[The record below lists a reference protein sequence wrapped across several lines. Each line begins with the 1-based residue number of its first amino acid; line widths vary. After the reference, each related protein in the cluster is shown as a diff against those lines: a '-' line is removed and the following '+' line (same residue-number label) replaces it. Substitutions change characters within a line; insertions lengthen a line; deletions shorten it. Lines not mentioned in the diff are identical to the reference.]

1 MVDLSWEQRDG
12 ARDIVRLACCLSGAS
27 APVVARARYD
37 GRFRHAG
44 VLERDR
50 WIERRN
56 ARAKINSAE
65 SYEILIFLEKFLF
78 RGTIRGPELPLVIDE
93 DCILRT
99 YFGDYLSVILDGHLQ
114 VRVAFARF
122 EDLPPY
128 GRLCSNRAMWRSAL
142 SILET
147 ASRIV
152 GDTNAEIRA
161 CSRYIISQEDHN
173 FLRDF
178 NVFSVTT
185 RPKGPLF
192 SARASLFWE
201 ALAGDPWMRFV
212 FIEYRNYYEIIAMAA
227 LNFLLL

>member
-1 MVDLSWEQRDG
+1 M
-12 ARDIVRLACCLSGAS
+12 RLACWLSGAS
-27 APVVARARYD
+27 APVVARARCD

-56 ARAKINSAE
+56 ARAKIHSAE
-65 SYEILIFLEKFLF
+65 SYEILIFLEKILF
-78 RGTIRGPELPLVIDE
+78 RGTICGPELPLVIDE

-114 VRVAFARF
+114 VESRSLALRVYLPTVVYARI
-122 EDLPPY
+122 ERCDV
-128 GRLCSNRAMWRSAL
+128 AL
-142 SILET
+142 YRFWKRE
-147 ASRIV
+147 SRIV
-152 GDTNAEIRA
+152 RDTNAEIRA

-201 ALAGDPWMRFV
+201 ALAGDPRMRFV
-212 FIEYRNYYEIIAMAA
+212 FIEYRNCYEIIAMAA
-227 LNFLLL
+227 FNFLLL